1 MSDVFL
7 FKLLD
12 LYKKFSTKCKL
23 TYLESRQNILEII
36 QFKIK
41 AKGAVIGAVALS
53 TQKID
58 KASKKTTK
66 LKGKEEETT
75 LIYLTTR
82 WMRDFDVFFGMRK
95 GFHFITRKTF
105 NMHVPSFHVYQLFVF
120 A

>member
-1 MSDVFL
+1 MP
-7 FKLLD
+7 KQ
-12 LYKKFSTKCKL
+12 FSTKCKL
-23 TYLESRQNILEII
+23 TYFELRPNILEII
-36 QFKIK
+36 KFKI
-41 AKGAVIGAVALS
+41 KGAVIGAVALS

-66 LKGKEEETT
+66 RKGKEEETT

-82 WMRDFDVFFGMRK
+82 WMRDFDVFFSMRK

-105 NMHVPSFHVYQLFVF
+105 NVHVPSFHVYQLFVF